1 MRGTGSSGQ
10 RRLRRRCGA
19 VPRLSSCEGCRS
31 CRRLL
36 GLSSEE
42 ASLTRAGASLPRVT
56 SGDARLRRSSASPL
70 CILLRPAFAHW
81 SWRPSTH
88 HTAIQP
94 NQHKKPRNPGVYWLL
109 TFIPS
114 FQPHRFDPR
123 LPDRSSCM
131 RIRHQFGID
140 LVDLERRENV
150 GQLGHVLD
158 DFAHNHASVHD
169 FDAA

>member
-1 MRGTGSSGQ
+1 MRITSDHCGFAGGQ
-10 RRLRRRCGA
+10 LPKVSPAPASIR
-19 VPRLSSCEGCRS
+19 
-31 CRRLL
+31 
-36 GLSSEE
+36 SSEL
-42 ASLTRAGASLPRVT
+42 ATFLAPQIHA
-56 SGDARLRRSSASPL
+56 
-70 CILLRPAFAHW
+70 
-81 SWRPSTH
+81 
-88 HTAIQP
+88 P
-94 NQHKKPRNPGVYWLL
+94 NQHKNPRNPGVYWLL

-140 LVDLERRENV
+140 LVDLERRKNV